1 MAVVG
6 VMLVYTIR
14 VGFHLFVD
22 KFCYCEAVKVEEPAE
37 EMETGSVETSPSPVE
52 LTLTPAEAFLHHQM
66 HVATAKEQ
74 IATLC
79 TAVISSPEDDV
90 MNDHVVFIVLSS
102 ITGIRVLMQPQAG
115 LLV

>member
-1 MAVVG
+1 
-6 VMLVYTIR
+6 
-14 VGFHLFVD
+14 
-22 KFCYCEAVKVEEPAE
+22 VKVEEPADK
-37 EMETGSVETSPSPVE
+37 METGSVETSPIPVE
-52 LTLTPAEAFLHHQM
+52 LAALTPAEAFIHRQM

-90 MNDHVVFIVLSS
+90 TNDQVMFCLILLVL
-102 ITGIRVLMQPQAG
+102 RVMMQPQAG

>member
-1 MAVVG
+1 M
-6 VMLVYTIR
+6 
-14 VGFHLFVD
+14 
-22 KFCYCEAVKVEEPAE
+22 KVEEPADK
-37 EMETGSVETSPSPVE
+37 METGSVETSPIPVE
-52 LTLTPAEAFLHHQM
+52 LAALTPAEAFI

-90 MNDHVVFIVLSS
+90 TNDQVMFCLILLVL
-102 ITGIRVLMQPQAG
+102 RVMMQPQAG